1 MKNRYLLFLTLIFGL
16 AGQVIEAM
24 NSQVPITQEQ
34 IKQLFLNAHFP
45 EKNLQELDTDI
56 KNKIEPVLN
65 RYAEK
70 YYPGFKLKYLV
81 SEDTWRAGTNL
92 TIKIPYSFIQLIL
105 QNKPKSSSYWAEIGS
120 FCHEVT
126 HCINKDPEYLRDKI
140 MKLPEDQRGNLTKE
154 REERADRGVPDN
166 EKILEGMYYDF
177 QRKVFFKQFSSQC
190 SEPKLTSWYK
200 HPSNEERAQYFKE
213 RINALKTDSNNIKA
227 NYYRNPNKLHEFF
240 GADAMPLFKP
250 TNLARYSFSRDEE
263 FLKTHTIRRY
273 WQNAL
278 LNN

>member
-1 MKNRYLLFLTLIFGL
+1 MKNRYSLLLTLIFGL
-16 AGQVIEAM
+16 AGHMVEAM

-65 RYAEK
+65 MYAKK
-70 YYPGFKLKYLV
+70 YYPGFKPRYQI
-81 SEDTWRAGTNL
+81 SADTWQSGVNS
-92 TIKIPYSFIQLIL
+92 TIEIPYSFLLFIL
-105 QNKPKSSSYWAEIGS
+105 QNRSKNSAYWAEIGS

-126 HCINKDPEYLRDKI
+126 HCLNSDPEHLEEKI
-140 MKLPEDQRGNLTKE
+140 IKLPFNQRGKLTKKME
-154 REERADRGVPDN
+154 MRADRGVPDDEN
-166 EKILEGMYYDF
+166 ILESMF
-177 QRKVFFKQFSSQC
+177 LHLKKKAFFEQFLKPSNL
-190 SEPKLTSWYK
+190 ESWYQ
-200 HPSNEERAQYFKE
+200 HPSHQERAQYFKE

-250 TNLARYSFSRDEE
+250 TNLARYSFSRDKE
-263 FLKTHTIRRY
+263 FLKPRTIRRY

-278 LNN
+278 LNR